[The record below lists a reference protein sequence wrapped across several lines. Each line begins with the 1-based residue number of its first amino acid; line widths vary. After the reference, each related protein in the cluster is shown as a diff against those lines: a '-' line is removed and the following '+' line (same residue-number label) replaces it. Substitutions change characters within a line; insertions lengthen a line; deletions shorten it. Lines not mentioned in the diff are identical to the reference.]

1 MTLHERELGREWE
14 CSKDVVQKNL
24 LRPLNASMEKIFEAL
39 TFMNDQLSQSR
50 RELMEAKNEKERKKK
65 LREATLLTKA
75 DARAKADAKA
85 AQKELEH
92 LEAETHSRMGDKK
105 RRKTKLMKSQSD
117 DDVKEDH
124 ENDSYPSQDRK
135 RRRTAVMESQRRK
148 TKLMSEDTESEEDEM
163 DVSEPDDEVVNAG
176 W

>member
-1 MTLHERELGREWE
+1 M
-14 CSKDVVQKNL
+14 
-24 LRPLNASMEKIFEAL
+24 SMEKIFEAL

-75 DARAKADAKA
+75 DPRAKADAKA

-117 DDVKEDH
+117 DDDVEEDR

-163 DVSEPDDEVVNAG
+163 DVSEPDDEVVSAG